1 MKRVLGMTFACAF
14 GACAFAASGSGDAA
28 AAEQRFISIGT
39 GGVTGVY
46 YPTGGAICR
55 LVNKNRK
62 EHGIRCSV
70 ESTGGSTYNVNT
82 IRAGELEFGVA
93 QSDVQYHALNGT
105 GDFTAAGPFKEL
117 RSVFSVHA
125 EPVTIVAR
133 KIGRAHV

>member
-1 MKRVLGMTFACAF
+1 MKRLLATTFAVAF
-14 GACAFAASGSGDAA
+14 GAGALAATGADTAA

-55 LVNKNRK
+55 LVNKDRK

-93 QSDVQYHALNGT
+93 QSDVQYYA
-105 GDFTAAGPFKEL
+105 
-117 RSVFSVHA
+117 
-125 EPVTIVAR
+125 
-133 KIGRAHV
+133 